1 MAAVAAAVRVGEP
14 VAAKL
19 AARAEMV
26 GEVDS
31 LQAEQEGAAG
41 GAAAPAARVVI
52 EVIELVPVETAE
64 WKV

>member
-1 MAAVAAAVRVGEP
+1 M
-14 VAAKL
+14 AAKL